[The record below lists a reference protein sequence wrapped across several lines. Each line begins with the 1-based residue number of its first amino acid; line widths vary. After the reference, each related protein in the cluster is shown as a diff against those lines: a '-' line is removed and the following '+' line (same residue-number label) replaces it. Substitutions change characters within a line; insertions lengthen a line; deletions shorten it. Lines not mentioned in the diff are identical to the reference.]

1 MDWDAVG
8 ALAEIFGAIGVII
21 TLVFLAHQIQ
31 QNTSA
36 VRASTNH
43 ALTRQRNDL
52 NVRFGLDPA
61 AAELL
66 LRASRSFED
75 LDFNER
81 YRHMLLMRA
90 VVGICE
96 DTFVQ
101 YSEGMCGPEPWES
114 AKIVLGPIAAAPT
127 FATWWDGNRAIF
139 LPAFRKEV
147 DAICAAAQPAVAA
160 GQQRLG

>member
-1 MDWDAVG
+1 MNWDAVG
-8 ALAEIFGAIGVII
+8 ALAEVFGAIGVII
-21 TLVFLAHQIQ
+21 TLVFLARQIK

-43 ALTRQRNDL
+43 ALTQQRNDL
-52 NVRFGLDPA
+52 NVKFGLDPVA
-61 AAELL
+61 AGLL
-66 LRASRSFED
+66 LRGSRSFKD

-101 YSEGMCGPEPWES
+101 YSEGMCGSEPWES
-114 AKIVLGPIAAAPT
+114 TKIVLGPIASAPT
-127 FATWWDGNRAIF
+127 FATWWDENRTIF
-139 LPAFRKEV
+139 LPNFRDEV
-147 DAICAAAQPAVAA
+147 DAICAAAQQANEPDVE
-160 GQQRLG
+160 